1 MAGEEFPTAVER
13 FGELRFDGMHGEAEL
28 FGDFAMPAVFKFAED
43 EDFAATRRQ
52 LGDRRREQVGF
63 LLTVGG
69 LGGVGRIVEDARGD
83 EFRYRNRV
91 GGGAAAKK
99 VVGGV
104 AGGGEEESA
113 RVDDGAAFVNAEEAG
128 VPLLHEVVDVGA
140 GTRVWR

>member
-1 MAGEEFPTAVER
+1 MAGEEFLTAVER